1 MNYYSGFQR
10 YKESSANKQI
20 DIKVEDKGKAKVNGF
35 SLPKTAGVHNC
46 ITISLHSVIVSLKT
60 KKSMCCFLF
69 SLRTEECRN

>member
-1 MNYYSGFQR
+1 MGFKR

-20 DIKVEDKGKAKVNGF
+20 DIKGKDKGKANVNGF

-60 KKSMCCFLF
+60 KKINVLF
-69 SLRTEECRN
+69 SFFLKRRMQELD